1 MTSDARHPGSTAA
14 SANGSPVQ
22 GPTGAPSTP
31 RSPQVAPQTEPAAE
45 PATAPERR
53 WRDVLPPGPIL
64 AGVLAVACA
73 VVAWVPALHV
83 DRWSWLVLGAGA
95 VVALGL
101 AGPAHVASARAV
113 LAGRWGAMPLAS
125 LGVLGTLGW
134 AAATVVSDGDTRP
147 AVAAAVGGTMLVVA
161 HHVRRRVGFGL
172 TDGEAPRW
180 FAPAVVAVAVLA
192 AGVTSGL
199 GLVARPAEVG
209 LAVVLAAAPT
219 ALALAPAGAL
229 ATARRRT
236 APRGIHLGGL
246 DALEQM
252 AGVDDVVLDQ
262 DGTVTTGH
270 LAVVSIDPVE
280 PEHDRNLRWFAGAL
294 SHAGEHPIS
303 RAVSK
308 LSARGRVTAPELLD
322 GRGMRGAVDR
332 HPVRVGDPAWL
343 GVPAEPSLWRTV
355 AVEVDSKLLG
365 TLTVAEE
372 VRPDAEE
379 QVQRLR
385 SSGVDVHLVS
395 RSTPQRASR
404 VAQLAGLAEP
414 AGSSVSTVCADLAGR
429 GRQVAVASA
438 RPVTAPGVVPI
449 APGAEDVG
457 GVGVVDPAVGRVA
470 EAITVA
476 RTAHTSVRRGA
487 RLALGVSAAGVL
499 VAATGLLPVDVAALV
514 GAAATGATA
523 TLAAR

>member
-1 MTSDARHPGSTAA
+1 MTSDARHPGSAAA
-14 SANGSPVQ
+14 STNGAPVQ

-31 RSPQVAPQTEPAAE
+31 RFPQVGQPAEQAAE
-45 PATAPERR
+45 PAATSRR
-53 WRDVLPPGPIL
+53 WRDMVPPGPII
-64 AGVLAVACA
+64 ATVLAVACA
-73 VVAWVPALHV
+73 VVTWVPALHV

-101 AGPAHVASARAV
+101 AAPAHVASARAA
-113 LAGRWGAMPLAS
+113 LSGRWWAMPLAS
-125 LGVLGTLGW
+125 LGVLGVLAW
-134 AAATVVSDGDTRP
+134 AVATVASGDGARP
-147 AVAAAVGGTMLVVA
+147 VVAAAVAGALLVVT
-161 HHVRRRVGFGL
+161 HHVRRRVGFGPG
-172 TDGEAPRW
+172 DGEAPRW
-180 FAPAVVAVAVLA
+180 FAPAVVAVAALA
-192 AGVTSGL
+192 AVAAWGL
-199 GLVARPAEVG
+199 GPAVPPVEVA
-209 LAVVLAAAPT
+209 LAVVLASAPT
-219 ALALAPAGAL
+219 ALALAPAVAL

-236 APRGIHLGGL
+236 SPRGIHLGGL
-246 DALEQM
+246 GSLERL
-252 AGVDDVVLDQ
+252 AAVEDVVLDQ

-385 SSGVDVHLVS
+385 DSGVDVHLVS

-404 VAQLAGLAEP
+404 VAQLAGLSEP
-414 AGSSVSTVCADLAGR
+414 SGSSVTAVCADLAGL

-470 EAITVA
+470 EAVTVA
-476 RTAHTSVRRGA
+476 RTAHASVRRGA
-487 RLALGVSAAGVL
+487 RLALGVSAAGAL